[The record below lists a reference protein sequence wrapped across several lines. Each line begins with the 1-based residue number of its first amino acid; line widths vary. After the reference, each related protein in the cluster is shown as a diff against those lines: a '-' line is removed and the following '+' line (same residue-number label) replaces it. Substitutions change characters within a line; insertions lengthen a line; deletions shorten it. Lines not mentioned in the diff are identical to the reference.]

1 MSQQPRLRVDNLSV
15 RYQTRV
21 GEVHAVNQVS
31 FDVNANEV
39 FGIAGE
45 SGCGKS
51 TLIRSLLRLLPE
63 NGITDADV
71 IDYEGQSIKQMSEK
85 KFREQVLWSKISL
98 VPQSA
103 MNSLNPVYRV
113 GDQIIE
119 AIRAHSFRKRNETR
133 ERVEELFD
141 VVGLEGDLMDSYP
154 HEFSGGMRQRAMI
167 AMSLALDPGL
177 IIMDEPTTGLDVLVQ
192 ERILRRIREIRKHI
206 SSSIILIT
214 HDIAVIAEMSDRIAI
229 MYGGRIMEQAR
240 SVDLFDTPR
249 HPYTLGLKN
258 AFPSIKK
265 LGQELVSIPGS
276 PPSLLG
282 NPTGCPFKDRCPFS
296 IEQCG
301 KEIPPMERLGENHE
315 VFCFRNN
322 DASQMR
328 EQATSMA
335 TWHSSN

>member
-71 IDYEGQSIKQMSEK
+71 IDYEGQSIKKMSEK
-85 KFREQVLWSKISL
+85 NFREQVLWSKISL

-177 IIMDEPTTGLDVLVQ
+177 IIMDEPTTGLDPQARRNFWDMVEKIKL
-192 ERILRRIREIRKHI
+192 RNTTLILT
-206 SSSIILIT
+206 T
-214 HDIAVIAEMSDRIAI
+214 HYMEEADFLCDEIAI
-229 MYGGRIMEQAR
+229 MDKGKIIAHGEPKQLIAQHFKEVVLELPENEVANHEFTLPFEYQFKYGYLEIYTKDIATTLNLLKEQNI
-240 SVDLFDTPR
+240 SVDKLKIRQFNLEDLF
-249 HPYTLGLKN
+249 LKLTG
-258 AFPSIKK
+258 S
-265 LGQELVSIPGS
+265 ELRS
-276 PPSLLG
+276 
-282 NPTGCPFKDRCPFS
+282 
-296 IEQCG
+296 
-301 KEIPPMERLGENHE
+301 
-315 VFCFRNN
+315 
-322 DASQMR
+322 
-328 EQATSMA
+328 
-335 TWHSSN
+335 